1 MTRNRFNQAKN
12 QSGNSLL
19 GLTSTNNLTLSKARG
34 LFLEDNDN
42 IDMKDTYKITNVHPP
57 LDEKDVVNKE
67 YCDNSLLSSSN
78 KIEILSRNITE
89 LRKGDFDKVT
99 TKTLQLNETQVN
111 ENLIKEFIKSAN
123 EVTNVVNFCNK
134 VAADTISK
142 YNQLKQEIDNNK
154 FNQNVTNIH
163 LDDMFTNGLREMKE
177 YNKSLRGVIVIYI
190 ISILLRSKLLDNKE
204 KDRLE
209 MHYGFKQEDITKEIE
224 SFSLMKMTNLRSS
237 FTDPTAP
244 IESLLYPDLSSV
256 SERLMREAAAVNE
269 QQINEKIQAN
279 NKFNNNINIIKDIR
293 NYYETETNNYK
304 KKLSRYKNYIN
315 VAEITEIL
323 LSSIATTATTTS
335 VALTGIGLPCSIP
348 TAFATATVCGSLSKT
363 INTKIRNKIIKYSQM
378 YILAKQLSD
387 KFNKL
392 YTKSM
397 NDNKIDNDEYN
408 ELVKVYEDYKKNKK
422 NKLSVFLN

>member
-1 MTRNRFNQAKN
+1 
-12 QSGNSLL
+12 
-19 GLTSTNNLTLSKARG
+19 
-34 LFLEDNDN
+34 
-42 IDMKDTYKITNVHPP
+42 
-57 LDEKDVVNKE
+57 
-67 YCDNSLLSSSN
+67 
-78 KIEILSRNITE
+78 
-89 LRKGDFDKVT
+89 
-99 TKTLQLNETQVN
+99 
-111 ENLIKEFIKSAN
+111 
-123 EVTNVVNFCNK
+123 
-134 VAADTISK
+134 
-142 YNQLKQEIDNNK
+142 
-154 FNQNVTNIH
+154 
-163 LDDMFTNGLREMKE
+163 
-177 YNKSLRGVIVIYI
+177 
-190 ISILLRSKLLDNKE
+190 
-204 KDRLE
+204 
-209 MHYGFKQEDITKEIE
+209 
-224 SFSLMKMTNLRSS
+224 MKMTNLRSS

-244 IESLLYPDLSSV
+244 SESLLYPDLSSV

-269 QQINEKIQAN
+269 QRINEKIQAN

-293 NYYETETNNYK
+293 NYYETETNNYN

-323 LSSIATTATTTS
+323 LSSIATTATITS
-335 VALTGIGLPCSIP
+335 VALTGIGLPYSIP

-378 YILAKQLSD
+378 HILAKQFSD

>member
-1 MTRNRFNQAKN
+1 
-12 QSGNSLL
+12 
-19 GLTSTNNLTLSKARG
+19 
-34 LFLEDNDN
+34 
-42 IDMKDTYKITNVHPP
+42 
-57 LDEKDVVNKE
+57 
-67 YCDNSLLSSSN
+67 
-78 KIEILSRNITE
+78 
-89 LRKGDFDKVT
+89 
-99 TKTLQLNETQVN
+99 
-111 ENLIKEFIKSAN
+111 
-123 EVTNVVNFCNK
+123 
-134 VAADTISK
+134 
-142 YNQLKQEIDNNK
+142 
-154 FNQNVTNIH
+154 
-163 LDDMFTNGLREMKE
+163 
-177 YNKSLRGVIVIYI
+177 
-190 ISILLRSKLLDNKE
+190 
-204 KDRLE
+204 
-209 MHYGFKQEDITKEIE
+209 
-224 SFSLMKMTNLRSS
+224 MKMTNLRSS

-244 IESLLYPDLSSV
+244 SESLLYPDLSSV

-269 QQINEKIQAN
+269 QQINEKIRAN
-279 NKFNNNINIIKDIR
+279 KKFNNNINIIKDIR
-293 NYYETETNNYK
+293 NYYETETNNYD

-335 VALTGIGLPCSIP
+335 VALTGIGLPYSIP

-378 YILAKQLSD
+378 YILAKQFSD